1 MFVVFQ
7 LLNME
12 TPRFKDTSCNH
23 CFTFS
28 LCESPDFMN
37 SNCTERPF
45 SEGSDDCFHTFSE
58 SSYKVPL
65 RAASTQTESL
75 DASSFSPHRCF
86 SAENISQGAATHH
99 GRQQNLLNN
108 GAVSKVERKTC
119 TKLDNLCASMNDR
132 SCVSGDCVVS
142 GVIASKQYRTEVTI
156 LVNQS
161 SMKLQNLETSR
172 VTSQSPTCD
181 LKKFNE
187 DDVSSSVEMDA
198 VDPKKDKNHTSVIFR
213 LDQSS
218 PVKDFGQSRSSV
230 DSLDWHQSESIM
242 SGHSSAVKYRSKSE
256 SFQPDQQ
263 SVSVRRNQTRGLKDS
278 FDLQESYD
286 WSGRVQSSP
295 SSRDSGSSSVICE
308 RYDECFL
315 DVSEHQMLHDHLQNS
330 GFVNVSLSDVSTVS
344 C

>member
-1 MFVVFQ
+1 MFVAFQ
-7 LLNME
+7 FLNME
-12 TPRFKDTSCNH
+12 TPRLKDTSCSQ

-37 SNCTERPF
+37 SSCTQRPF

-58 SSYKVPL
+58 PNYKVPY
-65 RAASTQTESL
+65 RTASTQTESL
-75 DASSFSPHRCF
+75 DVSSFSPHRCF

-99 GRQQNLLNN
+99 GVQENLLNN
-108 GAVSKVERKTC
+108 GTVLKAERKTS
-119 TKLDNLCASMNDR
+119 TKLDNLCASIHDK
-132 SCVSGDCVVS
+132 SCDSGDCVVS
-142 GVIASKQYRTEVTI
+142 GVNASKQYRTEVTI

-161 SMKLQNLETSR
+161 PMKLQNLETSR
-172 VTSQSPTCD
+172 GTPQSSACD

-187 DDVSSSVEMDA
+187 DDVSSSVEMDV
-198 VDPKKDKNHTSVIFR
+198 VDRRKDRNNTSVIFR

-218 PVKDFGQSRSSV
+218 PGKDFGQSRSTV

-263 SVSVRRNQTRGLKDS
+263 SISVRRNQMRSLKDS
-278 FDLQESYD
+278 FDLQESYN
-286 WSGRVQSSP
+286 WSGREELSP
-295 SSRDSGSSSVICE
+295 SSRDSGSASVICE
-308 RYDECFL
+308 RYEECFL

-330 GFVNVSLSDVSTVS
+330 GFVNVSLSNVSTVS